1 MQHVAGWSIN
11 FTNYLSDQIILHQN
25 IWKYYLAINKQNL
38 TLKKLHSEGKKMCKT
53 YNIFMNVLSDALA
66 VLRMKNE
73 GNNLLLED
81 VDIVV

>member
-1 MQHVAGWSIN
+1 
-11 FTNYLSDQIILHQN
+11 
-25 IWKYYLAINKQNL
+25 
-38 TLKKLHSEGKKMCKT
+38 
-53 YNIFMNVLSDALA
+53 MNVLSDALA